1 MDLNA
6 DFQSEVTRYDEP
18 NVIAMDR
25 QKALKL
31 GIRLTYDS
39 GGYKAGTVLARNT
52 VTGLYAKY
60 SDAASSGLNDAVA
73 VLERGVAATEF
84 ANTTTHSVANSVL
97 TYGIFGGV
105 VFYDKLTGID
115 ANGVTDLRGKVMIGA
130 DGVNLLRF
138 G

>member
-6 DFQSEVTRYDEP
+6 DFQTEVTRYDDP
-18 NVIAMDR
+18 NIVALNR
-25 QKALKL
+25 QQATKL
-31 GIRLTYDS
+31 GIRLTYD
-39 GGYKAGTVLARNT
+39 GDGYKAGTVLARNT

-60 SDAASSGLNDAVA
+60 SGGGSSGLNDAVC
-73 VLERGVAATEF
+73 VLERGAAATEF
-84 ANTTTHSVANSVL
+84 ASTATHSVANSVL
-97 TYGIFGGV
+97 TTAIFGGW

-115 ANGVTDLRGKVMIGA
+115 ADGIVDMGGKVIVGA